1 MDVEGIIAVN
11 GFKITNYVDNR
22 AINKDAVNCLQLYQ
36 SDTYQPKLTI
46 DKSVYIAYSND
57 ITLPLD
63 ADTIQTRFDEKKEA
77 LINQQTTVTYDEL
90 DIPEGTDLST
100 ENYTTIQ
107 TDFPD
112 VYGIGRAGL
121 SESASGLR
129 QAQAKQLKGYLLFF
143 EHLLAGYLSQL
154 VNVKELFST

>member
-1 MDVEGIIAVN
+1 MCIRDRGYTLDEIFEGPLLEHGFISDESLEILERRDTIFTSDLISLIMDVEGIIAVN

-90 DIPEGTDLST
+90 DIPCLLYTSPSPRDLST
-100 ENYTTIQ
+100 SRM
-107 TDFPD
+107 P
-112 VYGIGRAGL
+112 
-121 SESASGLR
+121 SSA
-129 QAQAKQLKGYLLFF
+129 
-143 EHLLAGYLSQL
+143 
-154 VNVKELFST
+154 